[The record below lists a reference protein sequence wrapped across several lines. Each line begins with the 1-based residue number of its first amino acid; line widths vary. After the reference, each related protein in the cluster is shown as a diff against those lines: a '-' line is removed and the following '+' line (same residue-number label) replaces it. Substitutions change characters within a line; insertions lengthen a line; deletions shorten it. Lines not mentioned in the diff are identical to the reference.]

1 VTKQSAR
8 LFVELPI
15 PEAAHLAML
24 AAGEGVS
31 VPEYLGYL
39 VLKAV
44 YAYKSPIVVA
54 FETRPKS
61 GPERKT

>member
-1 VTKQSAR
+1 VTEERAR

-15 PEAAHLAML
+15 PEAAHLALL
-24 AAGEGVS
+24 ASSEGVP

-39 VLKAV
+39 VLKMV

-54 FETRPKS
+54 FESRPKS